1 LRNMEL
7 WLKGM
12 GTGAERK
19 QPKWTRNTAALSA
32 MVCNLWKLKNYKIVF
47 GSYSVIE
54 KMELTRIK
62 IYLIKNIKLKYKNK
76 FVFKI
81 ILKWIFVYPK

>member
-1 LRNMEL
+1 
-7 WLKGM
+7 
-12 GTGAERK
+12 
-19 QPKWTRNTAALSA
+19 
-32 MVCNLWKLKNYKIVF
+32 VF

-81 ILKWIFVYPK
+81 ILK